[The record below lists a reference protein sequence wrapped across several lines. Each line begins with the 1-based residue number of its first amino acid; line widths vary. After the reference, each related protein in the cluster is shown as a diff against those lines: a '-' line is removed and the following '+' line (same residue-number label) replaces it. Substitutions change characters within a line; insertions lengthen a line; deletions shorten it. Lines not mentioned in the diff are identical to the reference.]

1 MRKKMQFCM
10 DTFDSFF
17 FLKTIKFPN
26 IQEIFMVEKFTD
38 FILNFLSQS
47 QEEQQRI
54 LKEMKDYIQEE
65 TEEPVENEPQK
76 SNEKNNFNSAN
87 DN

>member
-1 MRKKMQFCM
+1 
-10 DTFDSFF
+10 
-17 FLKTIKFPN
+17 
-26 IQEIFMVEKFTD
+26 MVEKFTD

-76 SNEKNNFNSAN
+76 SNEKNNSNSAN
-87 DN
+87 NN